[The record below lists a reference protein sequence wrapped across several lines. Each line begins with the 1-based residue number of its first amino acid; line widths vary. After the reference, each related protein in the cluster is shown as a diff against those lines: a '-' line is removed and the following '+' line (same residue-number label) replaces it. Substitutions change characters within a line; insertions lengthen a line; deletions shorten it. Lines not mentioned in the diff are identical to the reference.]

1 MQQTIQW
8 FPGHMTKT
16 RRQMEKVL
24 PLVDAVVE
32 LRDARIPY
40 ASANP
45 ELGKLIGNKP
55 RLVIL
60 NKADMADPV
69 VTEQW
74 LHTLRQSGLAAVAMD
89 SKSGR
94 NVQSFVPALLELL
107 KEKREA
113 LARKGMVGRP
123 VYAMVVGIPNV
134 GKSSFINRVAKG
146 SRAKVED
153 RPGVTRG
160 NQWFTVDKQLQL
172 LDTPG
177 VLWPKFSDQTV
188 AAHLAYTG
196 AIKDDILDCEEIAC
210 GLLQV
215 LVQRYP
221 QQLSARYKLTD
232 ALPQDSYELLGLLA
246 QKRGMKISGGEPDTE
261 RAAKMLLDE
270 FRGTVIGRMSL
281 ESPQDCK
288 MERGK
293 EDD

>member
-32 LRDARIPY
+32 LRDARVPE

-45 ELGKLIGNKP
+45 ELGKLIGSKP

-60 NKADMADPV
+60 NKADMADPQ
-69 VTEQW
+69 TTDKW
-74 LHTLRQSGLAAVAMD
+74 LQHLHRQGLSAVAMD

-94 NVQSFVPALLELL
+94 NVQAFVPALLALL
-107 KEKREA
+107 KDKREA
-113 LARKGMVGRP
+113 MARKGIVGRP
-123 VYAMVVGIPNV
+123 MYAMVAGIPNV
-134 GKSSFINRVAKG
+134 GKSSFINRVSKG

-177 VLWPKFSDQTV
+177 VLWPKFSDQMV
-188 AAHLAYTG
+188 AQHLAYTG
-196 AIKDDILDCEEIAC
+196 AIKDDILDIEEIAC
-210 GLLQV
+210 GLLQI
-215 LVQRYP
+215 LSQRYAA
-221 QQLSARYKLTD
+221 QLAARYKL
-232 ALPQDSYELLGLLA
+232 AEPLPQDAYQLLETIA
-246 QKRGMKISGGEPDTE
+246 QKRGMKISGGEVDSE
-261 RAAKMLLDE
+261 RAARMVLDE
-270 FRGTVIGRMSL
+270 FRSTLIGRISL
-281 ESPQDCK
+281 EQP
-288 MERGK
+288 
-293 EDD
+293 